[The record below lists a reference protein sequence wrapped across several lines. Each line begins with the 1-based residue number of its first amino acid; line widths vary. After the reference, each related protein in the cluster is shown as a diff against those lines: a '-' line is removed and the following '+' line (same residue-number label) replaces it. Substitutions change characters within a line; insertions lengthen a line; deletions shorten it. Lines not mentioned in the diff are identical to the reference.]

1 MSRQLTL
8 SCFDDAGPDPDR
20 WRDSLGA
27 IAAEFGGLAGG
38 VRVEAPDGAVTQT
51 WCGLSEAF
59 ERAYLDHYHR
69 LDPWMPTARSRPVG
83 RCAPSEDFV
92 PGHVL
97 DSSEFYQDFLKPH
110 GLREIVGGIADRSPD
125 GGITTFAL
133 MRADGAPSF
142 DRSDAARLEPFLPRI
157 RRALWIDQRL
167 SELETA
173 GAESNVAVL
182 VLDSDGLIRSRNQAA
197 EALLRSGDA
206 ITSAQN
212 RLRATCPVSD
222 ATLSL
227 LLRDA
232 RPGFNSGN
240 STKLQAAL
248 RRSKGPALIASVST
262 LSERVSSARVD
273 GPRPGVLV
281 VIHDPLCS
289 IDLGLVES
297 KLRSLYGLT
306 AAEARVAALV
316 GSGHSASQAALPLR
330 ITPGTARFQLKQIYA
345 ATGLSS
351 QRELVRLVALLSR
364 L

>member
-20 WRDSLGA
+20 WRDSLCA

-97 DSSEFYQDFLKPH
+97 DTSEFYQDFLKPH
-110 GLREIVGGIADRSPD
+110 GLREIVGGIVDQSSD

-133 MRADGAPSF
+133 MRADGARSF

-173 GAESNVAVL
+173 GAVGSVAIL
-182 VLDSDGLIRSRNQAA
+182 VIDSEGLIRSKNQPAL
-197 EALLRSGDA
+197 ALLRSGDA
-206 ITSAQN
+206 ISARQN

-222 ATLSL
+222 LALARQ
-227 LLRDA
+227 LRET
-232 RPGFNSGN
+232 RPGSDSG
-240 STKLQAAL
+240 SAAVLHVAL
-248 RRSKGPALIASVST
+248 RRAKGPALIASVST
-262 LSERVSSARVD
+262 LSERVSAARVG
-273 GPRPGVLV
+273 GPRPAALV
-281 VIHDPLCS
+281 VIHDPLHA
-289 IDLGLVES
+289 IDLSLVET

-316 GSGHSASQAALPLR
+316 GSGHSASEAAQPLR
-330 ITPGTARFQLKQIYA
+330 ITPGTARFQLKQVYA
-345 ATGLSS
+345 ATGLSG
-351 QRELVRLVALLSR
+351 QRELVRLIGLLAR